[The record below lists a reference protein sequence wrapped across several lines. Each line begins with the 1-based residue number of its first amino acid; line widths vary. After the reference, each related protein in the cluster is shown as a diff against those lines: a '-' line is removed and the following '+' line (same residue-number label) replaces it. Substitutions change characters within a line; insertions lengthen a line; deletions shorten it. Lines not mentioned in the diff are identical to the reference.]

1 MSERRLRELLLDAPV
16 PGQEEAER
24 RGMLLVAEAYAGRP
38 RTRRSPAPRLAI
50 ALAAALVLAAL
61 VLSPAGATV
70 RHWVGDVFATTR
82 TPAPAPALTEV
93 PGGGRLLVQSGE
105 GAWVVQPDGS
115 RRLIGHYDETTW
127 SPHGL
132 FVGAAAGHSLSAV
145 EPDGTAHWSI
155 SAPGLVRDPR
165 WSPDGFRIAFRSGR
179 SLPVVHADGTGDS
192 LLAPRVAAAAPAWS
206 PLGAHQLA
214 FLDGSGRLRLLDTDT
229 REVLGSA
236 PALPG
241 ARALAW
247 APSGSPILEASP
259 RALRTRAVAVD
270 KLAGRFGLGPPR
282 AVALP
287 AGATVEAAAF
297 SNRSSTIAAILAL
310 PAHGER
316 PPHSELVL
324 IDPAGGPPRRLLSVP
339 GSLSD
344 LLWSPDGS
352 RLLVSWR
359 DVDEWLFIPARGDSR
374 GRAFGPISAEFA
386 PGSTAAGAEFPR
398 LEGWCCAQDA
408 SR

>member
-61 VLSPAGATV
+61 LLSPAGAAV

-115 RRLIGHYDETTW
+115 RRLIGRYDETTW

-155 SAPGLVRDPR
+155 SAAGIVRDPR
-165 WSPDGFRIAFRSGR
+165 WSPDGFRIAFRSGD
-179 SLPVVHADGTGDS
+179 SLRVVHADGTGGS
-192 LLAPRVAAAAPAWS
+192 LLAPRVAAAAAAWS

-214 FLDGSGRLRLLDTDT
+214 FLDGAGRLRLLDTDT
-229 REVLGSA
+229 REALGSA

-241 ARALAW
+241 ARVLAW

-259 RALRTRAVAVD
+259 RALRTRTVAID
-270 KLAGRFGLGPPR
+270 KLAGRFGLGAPR
-282 AVALP
+282 PVALP

-297 SNRSSTIAAILAL
+297 STQSSTIAAILAL
-310 PAHGER
+310 PAHGAR

-324 IDPAGGPPRRLLSVP
+324 IDPAGGGARRLLSVP

-344 LLWSPDGS
+344 LVWSPDGS

-359 DVDEWLFIPARGDSR
+359 DVDEWLFIPARGNSR

-386 PGSTAAGAEFPR
+386 PGSTAADTEFPR
-398 LEGWCCAQDA
+398 LEGWCCAQEA